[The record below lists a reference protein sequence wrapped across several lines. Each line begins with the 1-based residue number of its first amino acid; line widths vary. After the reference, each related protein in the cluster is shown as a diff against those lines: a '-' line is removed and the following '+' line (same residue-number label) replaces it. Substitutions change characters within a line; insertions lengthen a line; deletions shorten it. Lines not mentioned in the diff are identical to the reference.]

1 AFNDIIILLSD
12 KHKNNIFF
20 ANIRKLSD
28 NQNKNLQFVL
38 QKSSNLYRKIFKSPN
53 KNFQIAPLK
62 LLIINCGYT
71 NGNGIIKKSLTL
83 RAAKNGR
90 TEFSYE
96 KICIAVLHKLLGCVE

>member
-1 AFNDIIILLSD
+1 MLRML
-12 KHKNNIFF
+12 
-20 ANIRKLSD
+20 
-28 NQNKNLQFVL
+28 
-38 QKSSNLYRKIFKSPN
+38 FKSD
-53 KNFQIAPLK
+53 
-62 LLIINCGYT
+62 YT

>member
-1 AFNDIIILLSD
+1 MNFKFTLT
-12 KHKNNIFF
+12 F

-28 NQNKNLQFVL
+28 NQNKNLQFVI
-38 QKSSNLYRKIFKSPN
+38 QKSSNLYRKIFKSPHI
-53 KNFQIAPLK
+53 NFQIAPLK

-90 TEFSYE
+90 MEFRYE

>member
-1 AFNDIIILLSD
+1 MNFKFTLT
-12 KHKNNIFF
+12 F

-28 NQNKNLQFVL
+28 NQNKNLQFVI
-38 QKSSNLYRKIFKSPN
+38 QKSSNLYRKIFKSPY
-53 KNFQIAPLK
+53 KNFQITPLK

-71 NGNGIIKKSLTL
+71 NGNGIIKKSLPL

-90 TEFSYE
+90 RKLSYE